1 MVHLDGVLPI
11 RKTAPDTVALTSYYS
26 KMFVTRSERAVS
38 NYGRWLINKIISIGI
53 DKDDGRITDMR
64 MGDAFNNDLR
74 MPRPYG
80 AVSTKV
86 TGFTAGEYEY
96 CFDYR
101 DIPTFFSQP
110 VLEFLSSKEISPLA
124 LTPIA
129 KSKDSILV
137 MRGDAG
143 IVYKL
148 STTDSGLPNES
159 MGDIED
165 VLGIPSNSRPLDIA
179 EVAIFG
185 KDIPVGFLL
194 AQQLGLGN
202 LLETLKPTFRRAAK
216 GSSYKLTSDE
226 YAIKFED
233 ETLILNRREVVNT
246 LIFAGLNRYHKDI
259 KRYSVYSFDKK
270 DVFANVLEANGIG
283 VRWAREFDL
292 LFRQWVDPITR
303 DILVS
308 MNEPTDM
315 FGLFVASAKLL
326 THDQHPREMDQ
337 AFMRDKGY
345 ERIAGMVYFELIKA
359 LRGYNSRPAAANAAV
374 DVNPMAV
381 WMSMLQDQTVRPIDQ
396 SNPIQAMKDKEVV
409 IYSGAGG
416 RSGQTMVATSR
427 TFDKNS
433 MGVTSEATV
442 DSGDVGTITYLTAD
456 PNYDSLR
463 GTTRRIKE
471 TKGNAAKLVSTSWL
485 LAPGADTDDP
495 KRINFTSVQN
505 SQTTYCKGARPMP
518 VRTGYERMMAHR
530 SDELYAKVAAD
541 KGVVTAVSDVA
552 VSVQYENGDVASFPL
567 GRRFGAWG
575 GVCLPHDIQCD
586 LKAGDKLDKGD
597 VILYNTKY
605 FVRDILDP
613 KQVIFKLS
621 TLGRVVFWEAV
632 DTLEDSCAID
642 DTLAD
647 QLTTQ
652 GTEIR
657 YVTVKFDEEV
667 RNLIKVG
674 ESVKPETILCTIH
687 PATLG
692 GSDLFDDAA
701 LTTLQTLSTNAPAA
715 KVTGVVDKIEV
726 LYTGDMEDMAAS
738 LRKLA
743 EKSDF
748 DLHKYRK
755 QMRERTV
762 DGRIEP
768 GFRAGGTE
776 VGMDTVVIKIYI
788 TGDIAMDVGDKLVVS
803 SQMKSIV
810 GRRLSGVQETEDG
823 VPFNCIFSYD
833 GLVRRIVNSAES
845 IGTTTTLLLHIGNLA
860 VAAYEKES

>member
-1 MVHLDGVLPI
+1 
-11 RKTAPDTVALTSYYS
+11 
-26 KMFVTRSERAVS
+26 
-38 NYGRWLINKIISIGI
+38 
-53 DKDDGRITDMR
+53 
-64 MGDAFNNDLR
+64 
-74 MPRPYG
+74 
-80 AVSTKV
+80 
-86 TGFTAGEYEY
+86 
-96 CFDYR
+96 
-101 DIPTFFSQP
+101 
-110 VLEFLSSKEISPLA
+110 
-124 LTPIA
+124 
-129 KSKDSILV
+129 
-137 MRGDAG
+137 
-143 IVYKL
+143 
-148 STTDSGLPNES
+148 
-159 MGDIED
+159 
-165 VLGIPSNSRPLDIA
+165 
-179 EVAIFG
+179 
-185 KDIPVGFLL
+185 
-194 AQQLGLGN
+194 
-202 LLETLKPTFRRAAK
+202 
-216 GSSYKLTSDE
+216 
-226 YAIKFED
+226 
-233 ETLILNRREVVNT
+233 
-246 LIFAGLNRYHKDI
+246 
-259 KRYSVYSFDKK
+259 
-270 DVFANVLEANGIG
+270 
-283 VRWAREFDL
+283 
-292 LFRQWVDPITR
+292 
-303 DILVS
+303 
-308 MNEPTDM
+308 
-315 FGLFVASAKLL
+315 
-326 THDQHPREMDQ
+326 
-337 AFMRDKGY
+337 
-345 ERIAGMVYFELIKA
+345 
-359 LRGYNSRPAAANAAV
+359 
-374 DVNPMAV
+374 
-381 WMSMLQDQTVRPIDQ
+381 
-396 SNPIQAMKDKEVV
+396 
-409 IYSGAGG
+409 
-416 RSGQTMVATSR
+416 
-427 TFDKNS
+427 
-433 MGVTSEATV
+433 
-442 DSGDVGTITYLTAD
+442 
-456 PNYDSLR
+456 
-463 GTTRRIKE
+463 
-471 TKGNAAKLVSTSWL
+471 
-485 LAPGADTDDP
+485 
-495 KRINFTSVQN
+495 
-505 SQTTYCKGARPMP
+505 MP

-586 LKAGDKLDKGD
+586 LKAGDMLDKGD